1 MKVRR
6 FDAVFL
12 LVLAALL
19 MTACMPIPAVLG
31 GSYVVRGSGSVIAED
46 RPVSGFDRVS
56 LRDIGLVILT
66 QGDQD
71 ALTVETDDNLLP
83 FVRTEVRN
91 GTLVLSFGSET
102 GEANLRPSHGLKY
115 YLTVQEIAG
124 LEVADAGNLQAASL
138 EVDHLEI
145 IVRDSGDLEVDWLE
159 ARTLE
164 ARISDSGDA
173 RLAGQVQT
181 QDLTVRDSGD
191 YIAGDLHSQ
200 ADTAVVSDS
209 GEATLWTS
217 EVLDVTISDS
227 GDVNYYGHPRIR
239 QRITDSGKLTRSLGE

>member
-6 FDAVFL
+6 YAVVFL
-12 LVLAALL
+12 LILSALL
-19 MTACMPIPAVLG
+19 ITSCVPIPNIFG
-31 GSYVVRGSGSVIAED
+31 GRYMIRGSGNVIAED

-66 QGDQD
+66 QGDED

-83 FVRTEVRN
+83 FVRTEVRD
-91 GTLVLSFGSET
+91 GTLILSFGDET
-102 GEANLRPSHGLKY
+102 GKASLQTSHGIKY
-115 YLTVQEIAG
+115 YLSVKAIAG
-124 LEVADAGNLQAASL
+124 LEVADSGNLQAASL
-138 EVDHLEI
+138 DVDHLEI
-145 IVRDSGDLEVDWLE
+145 VVRDSGDLEVDSLK

-164 ARISDSGDA
+164 ARISDSGHA

-181 QDLTVRDSGD
+181 QDVTVRDSGD
-191 YIAGDLHSQ
+191 YIAAELRSQ

-217 EVLDVTISDS
+217 EMLDVTISDS
-227 GDVNYYGHPRIR
+227 GDVSYYGRPRIR
-239 QRITDSGKLTRSLGE
+239 QRITDSGKLTSLGE

>member
-6 FDAVFL
+6 FYAVFL
-12 LVLAALL
+12 LLLGALL
-19 MTACMPIPAVLG
+19 MTACMSIPAVLG
-31 GSYVVRGSGSVIAED
+31 GRYAVRGSGSVIAED

-56 LRDIGLVILT
+56 LRDIGLVVLT

-71 ALTVETDDNLLP
+71 ALTVETDDNLLA

-91 GTLVLSFGSET
+91 GTLVLRFGDET
-102 GEANLRPSHGLKY
+102 GKASLRTSHGLKY

-124 LEVADAGNLQAASL
+124 LEVAGSGNLQAASL
-138 EVDHLEI
+138 EMDHLELV
-145 IVRDSGDLEVDWLE
+145 VRDSGDLEVDWLE

-191 YIAGDLHSQ
+191 YIAGDLHSR

-227 GDVNYYGHPRIR
+227 GDVNYYGHPKIR
-239 QRITDSGKLTRSLGE
+239 QRITDSGKLTSLGE